1 MQLVAPCLVTPSAK
15 KTAANNSR
23 SNNQR
28 TSLLRASA
36 LQRSSANLPRAQ
48 CGATS
53 LFHMSTSRHLCL
65 IGILNKT
72 TTQLIPS
79 QKKMPVSSRI
89 GFVACCA
96 FKGRQHRVMQ
106 TVSRAAQTKA
116 TMNNTTTTS
125 SGCTTKKK
133 RLCSRLLYNL
143 AAGRQVCSN
152 PVILCLGVDLSK
164 FCSGIA
170 IKLWMILAC
179 YPKGICDRKTSGMG
193 QVAIREGTSGTQKV
207 RSPILATQELSA
219 V

>member
-79 QKKMPVSSRI
+79 QKKNASVVKNRFRRM
-89 GFVACCA
+89 
-96 FKGRQHRVMQ
+96 
-106 TVSRAAQTKA
+106 
-116 TMNNTTTTS
+116 
-125 SGCTTKKK
+125 
-133 RLCSRLLYNL
+133 
-143 AAGRQVCSN
+143 
-152 PVILCLGVDLSK
+152 LCLQGP
-164 FCSGIA
+164 A
-170 IKLWMILAC
+170 
-179 YPKGICDRKTSGMG
+179 TSGHANSVTG
-193 QVAIREGTSGTQKV
+193 SPNQSDYEQHNDNIFGVHNQKKAAV
-207 RSPILATQELSA
+207 LAPPL
-219 V
+219 